1 MDKKCSYICDTN
13 GVRASKKVNGRTT
26 EFNVLGSKILAQNS
40 IYGEMYFQYSG
51 DELIGFCLD
60 DAQYFYIKNPN
71 GDIVGIT
78 DYDGNLIAE
87 YEYDEWGKL
96 LNIITAEEGNEEQL
110 KIANANP
117 FRYRGYYYDNETG
130 YYYLHSRYYNP
141 EWGRFI
147 SADDFN
153 YINNTRLTRN
163 AYIYCINNPIK
174 YSDSTGYDFTWDTLF
189 GIIEGIFTAYSDWLS
204 EQLKSNR
211 LFAALQGLVY
221 AIQLD
226 ALIDAFKSTFNFD
239 LVKFYEQ
246 LLNKGNEL
254 LIKDFEK
261 LTQFFITGFNVIW
274 SNIMDFDPFSSAKD
288 ILFTVLDI
296 FNIDIIIDVPISII
310 DIAKNFVYGFLDNG
324 FYFSDIE
331 SALISGSKLIVDL
344 LSMGLGPWSGLIVPP
359 AIDVLIDTIALMCKG
374 LISPIG

>member
-1 MDKKCSYICDTN
+1 
-13 GVRASKKVNGRTT
+13 
-26 EFNVLGSKILAQNS
+26 
-40 IYGEMYFQYSG
+40 MYFQYSG